1 MVCPFFQ
8 QPGVVFIQAFLHAR
22 LPMPALTVRNLSRN
36 YGSLVAL
43 DGLNLEIEAGQVF
56 GLLGP
61 NGSGKTTLLAVLLD
75 VLHPS
80 GGSFTWFD
88 GAEGEGVRRRIGALL
103 ETPNFYPYLNAD
115 QNLSIVASIKR
126 VSNAPL
132 DGLLDLV
139 QLKERRRSAY
149 KTYSLGMKQR
159 LALAACLVG
168 DPDVL
173 ILDEPT
179 NGLDPEGMVEVRHI
193 IQKIAAR
200 GKTIIL
206 ASHML
211 DEVEKICSHVAI
223 IKKGRLLAAGAVGS
237 ILGDQPTVEAGAAD
251 SEKLIQVLSG
261 FRPVRKITREAGRL
275 VIELEPGG
283 NPEELNRFAFE
294 HGVVLDHL
302 LLKRQSLE
310 VEFLE
315 ITRQ

>member
-1 MVCPFFQ
+1 
-8 QPGVVFIQAFLHAR
+8 
-22 LPMPALTVRNLSRN
+22 MPVLTVKNLAKN
-36 YGSLVAL
+36 YGSLAAL
-43 DGLNLEIEAGQVF
+43 DGLDLTVEAGQIF

-80 GGSFTWFD
+80 SGSFTWFD
-88 GAEGEGVRRRIGALL
+88 GMEGEHVRNRIGALL

-126 VSNAPL
+126 MSNPPL
-132 DGLLDLV
+132 DSLLELV
-139 QLKERRRSAY
+139 QLKDRRRSPY

-193 IQKIAAR
+193 IQKIAAQ

-206 ASHML
+206 ASHIL

-223 IKKGRLLAAGAVGS
+223 IKKGKLLAVGAIGS
-237 ILGDQPTVEAGAAD
+237 ILSDQPTVEAGAPD
-251 SEKLIQVLSG
+251 IEKLFQFLSSC
-261 FRPVRKITREAGRL
+261 FLVKKITRQDNRL
-275 VIELEPGG
+275 ILELEPGR
-283 NPEELNRFAFE
+283 NPGELNQLAFE
-294 HGVVLDHL
+294 HGIVLDHL
-302 LLKRQSLE
+302 VLKRQSLE
-310 VEFLE
+310 AEFLE
-315 ITRQ
+315 ITRK

>member
-1 MVCPFFQ
+1 MSV
-8 QPGVVFIQAFLHAR
+8 
-22 LPMPALTVRNLSRN
+22 LTVKNLARN
-36 YGSLVAL
+36 YGSLRAL
-43 DGLNLEIEAGQVF
+43 DGLDLTIEAGQVF

-88 GAEGEGVRRRIGALL
+88 GRYGSQVRRRIGALL

-115 QNLSIVASIKR
+115 QNLSMVAAIKR
-126 VSNAPL
+126 APAPPL
-132 DGLLDLV
+132 DSLLELV
-139 QLKERRRSAY
+139 QLKDRRRSPF

-168 DPDVL
+168 DPEVL

-193 IQKIAAR
+193 IQKIAAQ

-206 ASHML
+206 ASHIL

-223 IKKGRLLAAGAVGS
+223 IKNGKLLASGAVGS
-237 ILGDQPTVEAGAAD
+237 ILSDQPTVEAGAD
-251 SEKLIQVLSG
+251 DIEKLLAILS
-261 FRPVRKITREAGRL
+261 RNDLVKKIIRQDNRLILELAPGRT
-275 VIELEPGG
+275 PGD
-283 NPEELNRFAFE
+283 LNRFAFD
-294 HGVVLDHL
+294 HGIALSHL
-302 LLKRQSLE
+302 VLKRQSLE

-315 ITRQ
+315 ITRK

>member
-1 MVCPFFQ
+1 
-8 QPGVVFIQAFLHAR
+8 
-22 LPMPALTVRNLSRN
+22 MPALTVRNLSKN

-43 DGLNLEIEAGQVF
+43 DGLDLTVEAGQVF

-80 GGSFTWFD
+80 GGSFTWFE
-88 GAEGEGVRRRIGALL
+88 GREGENVRKRIGALL

-126 VSNAPL
+126 VSSPVPDA
-132 DGLLDLV
+132 LLELV
-139 QLKERRRSAY
+139 QLKERRRSPY

-193 IQKIAAR
+193 IQKIAAQ

-223 IKKGRLLAAGAVGS
+223 IKKGRLLAVGAVGS
-237 ILGDQPTVEAGAAD
+237 ILSDQPTVEAGAVD
-251 SEKLIQVLSG
+251 IEKLFQLLSSAAL
-261 FRPVRKITREAGRL
+261 VKKITRSGNYL
-275 VIELEPGG
+275 ILELESGRNPG
-283 NPEELNRFAFE
+283 ELNRLAFE
-294 HGVVLDHL
+294 HGIILDHL
-302 LLKRQSLE
+302 ILKRQSLE